1 MTDHIDHV
9 EVRRQ
14 AGSLAALRAL
24 SHPIR
29 LRMWSLLATG
39 PASAAELAR
48 AMDIQHASASYHL
61 RSLHDASLV
70 ALDEERTI
78 NGGLERRYRIVEP
91 PAHPVGDEPTSPEDW
106 MALVAAFTATLQQ
119 RAAQVSTAP
128 KWFAD
133 AELWAPAEAIVRARE
148 RMHATLRDLQQAAVD
163 PAAPAARRVSA
174 SALIFELN
182 EHDPG
187 RA

>member
-1 MTDHIDHV
+1 MTDDI
-9 EVRRQ
+9 EARRQ

-29 LRMWSLLATG
+29 LRMYSLLVAG

-48 AMDIQHASASYHL
+48 AMDVQHASASYHL
-61 RSLHDASLV
+61 RSLHGAGLV
-70 ALDEERTI
+70 ALDEERTV

-91 PAHPVGDEPTSPEDW
+91 PDRPVGDEPTSTEDW
-106 MALVAAFTATLQQ
+106 MALVAAFTAILQQ
-119 RAAQVSTAP
+119 RATQVSTAP

-133 AELWAPAEAIVRARE
+133 VELWAPAEAVVRARQG
-148 RMHATLRDLQQAAVD
+148 MHNVLRQLQQDVVD
-163 PAAPAARRVSA
+163 PAAHSARRVSA
-174 SALIFELN
+174 SALIFEMDD
-182 EHDPG
+182 HDAG